1 MYTHLLPA
9 LEGIIQDIADKIIRI
24 SVVVCLQAP
33 IAMLKSILLKSF
45 SIRELGILLLSHC

>member
-24 SVVVCLQAP
+24 SVVVCLQAL

-45 SIRELGILLLSHC
+45 SIIELGILLLSHC